1 MHMNNI
7 KQNGNIM
14 VPIAIVVAA
23 LIIALAVVF
32 TNKNGVNIPNTNPNS
47 KEEGSKDLSAL
58 AKQIG
63 IDEKAFNECQKSGK
77 YNDKINKQTNDAS
90 LAGGGGTPHSIVVAP
105 NGNLIQIS
113 GAQPLEDYKV
123 QDGSTQKGLK
133 AFFDEM
139 VAGNNFANDTTIK
152 FQPVT
157 AEDHINGDINAPIKI
172 VEYSDIDCPF
182 CKRFHGTLEQVRA
195 MYGDKVAWVYRH
207 SPIPQLHPDAFKKSH
222 ATECVAELGGNDKF
236 WEYLK
241 LLSN

>member
-1 MHMNNI
+1 MKII
-7 KQNGNIM
+7 KERGELM

-23 LIIALAVVF
+23 VIIALAVIF
-32 TNKNGVNIPNTNPNS
+32 TNNKTGVNSPTANS
-47 KEEGSKDLSAL
+47 NEQAVKGTTLTGL

-77 YNDKINKQTNDAS
+77 YNDKIKKQIADAE

-105 NGNLIQIS
+105 NGNLIQVS
-113 GAQPLEDYKV
+113 GAQPLESLKPLF
-123 QDGSTQKGLK
+123 DGL
-133 AFFDEM
+133 
-139 VAGNNFANDTTIK
+139 VAGNNFENDTTIK

-182 CKRFHGTLEQVRA
+182 CKRFHGTLEEVRA
-195 MYGDKVAWVYRH
+195 IYGDKVAWVYRH
-207 SPIPQLHPDAFKKSH
+207 SPIAQLHPDAFNKSH
-222 ATECVAELGGNDKF
+222 ATECVAEIGGNDKF